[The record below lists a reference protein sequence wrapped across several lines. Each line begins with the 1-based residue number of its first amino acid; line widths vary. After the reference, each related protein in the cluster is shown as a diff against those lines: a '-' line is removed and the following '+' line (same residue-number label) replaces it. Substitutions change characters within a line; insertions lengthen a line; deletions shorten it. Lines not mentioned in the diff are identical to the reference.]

1 MLIVHLSLLELIP
14 LIFIPAIDDPVEDAL
29 EVADA
34 ILMTIVVEAEAMSIL
49 IELAVVLAMSIEAI
63 VVIESITD
71 VAVITMLDIV
81 DISPIVELEAAIALD
96 PMSIPSIFFYWTKM
110 RMIYWLNIKM
120 KKIVIILCLST

>member
-34 ILMTIVVEAEAMSIL
+34 ILMTIVVEAEAMSMLMELAVVLAMSIL

-96 PMSIPSIFFYWTKM
+96 PMSIPSIFFTGLK
-110 RMIYWLNIKM
+110 
-120 KKIVIILCLST
+120 